1 MLENHEDQETAAIA
15 QEISDYLTA
24 HPNAADTVEGIVKW
38 WLTRQRFE
46 SATDR
51 VQKAL
56 DYLVAEGLVSKKA
69 VAGGRVVY
77 AVAKQQEMRKR
88 LLRDPYRSP

>member
-1 MLENHEDQETAAIA
+1 MPENHEDQEIA
-15 QEISDYLTA
+15 SIANEIRNYILA
-24 HPNAADTVEGIVKW
+24 HPNAADSLEGVIKW
-38 WLTRQRFE
+38 WLMRQRFE

-56 DYLVAEGLVSKKA
+56 DYLIAEGLVSKKA
-69 VAGGRVVY
+69 VASGRVVY

-88 LLRDPYRSP
+88 